1 MRAFLL
7 ACFLALQMPMAF
19 AEWSGVVEEVVSGD
33 TLKVNY
39 EGGLY
44 YVRLYGVEAPKLNQP
59 YGGAAKE
66 ATSNLVLG
74 RSVDVN
80 RIYADGNVDVA
91 IVYVHDQYSV
101 QAYLTGAGLAWVHNA
116 ACKEDI
122 CVRWQSMETQARD
135 AEYGLWASA
144 NPVPPWNWKTTQAVK
159 KKTVVRKKKKP
170 VRRPMR
176 RAAARQVQA
185 EKTVDAV
192 QPETPQVQTT
202 SPAPAFVPKPVS
214 KATQPAS

>member
-44 YVRLYGVEAPKLNQP
+44 YVRLYGVAAPKLSQP
-59 YGGAAKE
+59 YGAAAKE

-91 IVYVHDQYSV
+91 IVNVHDQYSV

-116 ACKEDI
+116 ACNEDI
-122 CVRWQSMETQARD
+122 CVRWQSMETQALD
-135 AEYGLWASA
+135 AGYGLWASA
-144 NPVPPWNWKTTQAVK
+144 NPVPPWNWKATTAVK
-159 KKTVVRKKKKP
+159 KKPVVRKKKKP
-170 VRRPMR
+170 VRKPLKR
-176 RAAARQVQA
+176 RTAVRQEQP
-185 EKTVDAV
+185 EKTVETVVDLPEKQ
-192 QPETPQVQTT
+192 QPATPVPAS
-202 SPAPAFVPKPVS
+202 SPAPKPV
-214 KATQPAS
+214 P